1 MNPRLFQHGAV
12 TGASGITLP
21 WKIECDAFDQEDYYQ
36 IAEIVAP
43 QLPAYNS
50 VIGVP
55 PRVGDSP
62 GKQDNGVML
71 ARAFRCH
78 VRALVHDPLLTL
90 IVDDVWTTG
99 GSVRKLA
106 ETLRLAPGSYCC
118 FVVFAR
124 TRDLPQ
130 WVWPFWRPGMVKLD
144 ADRNVSHATR

>member
-1 MNPRLFQHGAV
+1 MTHLFQTGAAV
-12 TGASGITLP
+12 GASGITLP
-21 WKIECDAFDQEDYYQ
+21 WKIECDAFSQEDYYQ

-43 QLPAYNS
+43 HLPSFNS
-50 VIGVP
+50 VVGVP
-55 PRVGDSP
+55 PRVDGA
-62 GKQDNGVML
+62 GKQNNGMLL

-99 GSVRKLA
+99 GSVRSIV
-106 ETLRLAPGSYCC
+106 ETLRLAPSSYCC

-144 ADRNVSHATR
+144 IDSNVNMRERT